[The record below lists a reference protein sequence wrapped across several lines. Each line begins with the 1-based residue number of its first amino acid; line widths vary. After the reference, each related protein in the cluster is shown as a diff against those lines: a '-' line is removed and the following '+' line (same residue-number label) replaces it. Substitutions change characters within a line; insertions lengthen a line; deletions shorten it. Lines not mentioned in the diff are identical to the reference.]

1 MLHTTHVMSADATT
15 REMKLRQAPLKID
28 LTHVMVKSN
37 LDLISNEHLS
47 RFIINDGRD
56 NALTFAMKCK
66 NFKVFKQLLNKG
78 VSPLCSN
85 QDGMTAIHYAI
96 ELDRFEYLSYLF
108 EGEQPPP
115 TTAKDEE
122 GSPKVNTTQTEEGG
136 PNFKSHNR
144 TTSQEREV
152 QDEAYLHR
160 ISGV

>member
-1 MLHTTHVMSADATT
+1 MLHNNHVMSADATT

-28 LTHVMVKSN
+28 LTNVMVKSN

-47 RFIINDGRD
+47 RFIINEGRD

-108 EGEQPPP
+108 EGEQPQPN
-115 TTAKDEE
+115 KDEE
-122 GSPKVNTTQTEEGG
+122 GSPKVNTTQTEEIGS
-136 PNFKSHNR
+136 NFKTCNR
-144 TTSQEREV
+144 STSQEREV
-152 QDEAYLHR
+152 QDEVYLHR